1 MARMSVSRVYLVRH
15 AKAEKEHPRGD
26 AARGLTVDGRESFE
40 LLARDIGRG
49 LAITRILSSPFER
62 ALETARVLADL
73 SGAAVEEDEA
83 LTSGRSGGEEL
94 LEVARGGGGGVAL
107 VGHNPEIQEAISRA
121 SGRDEV
127 VRPGTIAAV
136 ELNSRGS
143 ARLIW
148 IAAPG
153 RPG

>member
-1 MARMSVSRVYLVRH
+1 MSAIRVYLVRH

-26 AARGLTVDGRESFE
+26 MARRLTAEGRAAFE
-40 LLARDIGRG
+40 LLAKEVGRG
-49 LAITRILSSPFER
+49 LAISRIVSSPFER

-73 SGAAVEEDEA
+73 SGATVEEDDA
-83 LTSGRSGGEEL
+83 LASGRCNGEEL
-94 LEVARGGGGGVAL
+94 LEFARDAGGGTAF

-121 SGRDEV
+121 AGREEA

-136 ELNSRGS
+136 ELGSRDA

-148 IAAPG
+148 IASPG
-153 RPG
+153 R